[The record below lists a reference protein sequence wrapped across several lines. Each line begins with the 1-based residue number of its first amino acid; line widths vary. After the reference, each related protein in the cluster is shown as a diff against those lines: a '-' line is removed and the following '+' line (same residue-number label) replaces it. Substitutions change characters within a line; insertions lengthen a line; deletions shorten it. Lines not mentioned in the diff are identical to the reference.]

1 MQIITGLFYTLII
14 YLTCKFKLAIKLK
27 SKIKINFKS
36 SFNVSSQLWLVTASA
51 ILLSQMDKI
60 LLSNL
65 VSLDNYGLYMLAVSA
80 AGILQIVINPFYT
93 IFFLNF
99 RRCLHKK
106 QFKHIHNLYNLL
118 LKLMAAFI
126 FPLGL
131 FLVISSDIFI
141 YLWTRDENLAFLIAP
156 IF

>member
-1 MQIITGLFYTLII
+1 MLFGFQIAFRWPILIFQGILFGSPIAKYGFILNILIVTMNALGSLILLYIFKIGIETFLIWQIITGLFYTLII
-14 YLTCKFKLAIKLK
+14 YLTCKFKLAIRLK
-27 SKIKINFKS
+27 SKIKIRDFKS

-93 IFFLNF
+93 IFF
-99 RRCLHKK
+99 
-106 QFKHIHNLYNLL
+106 
-118 LKLMAAFI
+118 
-126 FPLGL
+126 
-131 FLVISSDIFI
+131 
-141 YLWTRDENLAFLIAP
+141 
-156 IF
+156 